1 MLASVPLREIGVK
14 QAEAG
19 VGRIRQGGT
28 SMKIAHDSGLE
39 RSTTD
44 TRFGQSGDLAVA
56 RIPHVLVVERDLE
69 SRRELDRQLDQLD
82 HHFRMVAS
90 VEEADSWLSALDFH
104 LLICNVELPRA
115 SHFLRGFRT
124 RFPKLPVILL
134 AAPESV
140 QTAIDWTGMLGRTH
154 LTKPIH
160 PEVLRLA
167 IDDVLAVS
175 LPIAWEETRAWAGGP
190 GRESSWL

>member
-1 MLASVPLREIGVK
+1 MNI
-14 QAEAG
+14 
-19 VGRIRQGGT
+19 T
-28 SMKIAHDSGLE
+28 HDLGPE

-44 TRFGQSGDLAVA
+44 PRYGQSGDLASA

-69 SRRELDRQLDQLD
+69 SRRELDRQLDALG
-82 HHFRMVAS
+82 HHVRLVAS

-104 LLICNVELPRA
+104 VLICDVELPRA
-115 SHFLRGFRT
+115 SQFLGGFRT

-140 QTAIDWTGMLGRTH
+140 QTAIDWTGMLGRTY
-154 LTKPIH
+154 LTKPVH
-160 PEVLRLA
+160 AAVLRLA

-175 LPIAWEETRAWAGGP
+175 LPIAWTETLVRAGGP
-190 GRESSWL
+190 GSESSWL